1 MAEIMKHVGVY
12 GGKPCVV
19 VFREVPNEPENCLI
33 VLSGGLEEVKHDDLM
48 NVVSSAEGQGAREI
62 SEVLARR
69 QFTTGE
75 QILNDLHFT
84 KKLVKVPVSQVNL
97 TPTPSQEVP
106 LSEVNAEIRKIDAN
120 IKDIRDPAVANDVAN
135 AEQPI
140 MESSADVAQAE
151 APVAAVE
158 DQDPTDIAK
167 GLLAQAD
174 LMEEDG
180 NRMLQDADLKR
191 EEAYALDPKLRGPGR
206 PKKIAK

>member
-12 GGKPCVV
+12 GGNPCVV

-48 NVVSSAEGQGAREI
+48 NVVQSAEGQGAREI

-84 KKLVKVPVSQVNL
+84 KKLVKVPVSQVSL
-97 TPTPSQEVP
+97 TPTPSQQVP

-120 IKDIRDPAVANDVAN
+120 IKDVREPAVANEVAN

-140 MESSADVAQAE
+140 MESSADVVQAE
-151 APVAAVE
+151 APVVE
-158 DQDPTDIAK
+158 NQDPTDIAK

>member
-1 MAEIMKHVGVY
+1 MKHVGVY

-33 VLSGGLEEVKHDDLM
+33 VLSGGLEENKHDDLM
-48 NVVSSAEGQGAREI
+48 QIVSSAEGQGARNI

-69 QFTTGE
+69 QYTTGE
-75 QILNDLHFT
+75 QVLNDLHFT
-84 KKLVKVPVSQVNL
+84 KKLVKVPVSQVSL
-97 TPTPSQEVP
+97 TPTPSQQIP
-106 LSEVNAEIRKIDAN
+106 LSEVNAEIRKIDAD
-120 IKDIRDPAVANDVAN
+120 IKDVRDPVVANQVAN
-135 AEQPI
+135 AEAPI

-151 APVAAVE
+151 APVVE
-158 DQDPTDIAK
+158 NQDPSEIAK
-167 GLLAQAD
+167 GLIAQAV

>member
-1 MAEIMKHVGVY
+1 MADIMKHVGVY

-33 VLSGGLEEVKHDDLM
+33 VLSNGLEDVKHDDLM

-69 QFTTGE
+69 QYTTGE

-84 KKLVKVPVSQVNL
+84 KKLTKVPVSQVSL

-106 LSEVNAEIRKIDAN
+106 LSEVNAEIRKMDSN
-120 IKDIRDPAVANDVAN
+120 IRDVREPAVANEVAN
-135 AEQPI
+135 ADAPI

-151 APVAAVE
+151 APVAE
-158 DQDPTDIAK
+158 DQDPSEIAK
-167 GLLAQAD
+167 GLIAQAD

-180 NRMLQDADLKR
+180 NRMLKDADLKR

>member
-33 VLSGGLEEVKHDDLM
+33 VLSGGLEENKHDDLM
-48 NVVSSAEGQGAREI
+48 QIVSSAEGQGARNI

-69 QFTTGE
+69 QYTTGE
-75 QILNDLHFT
+75 QVLNDLHFT
-84 KKLVKVPVSQVNL
+84 KKLVKVPVSQVSL
-97 TPTPSQEVP
+97 TPTPSQQIP
-106 LSEVNAEIRKIDAN
+106 LSEVNAEIRKIDAD
-120 IKDIRDPAVANDVAN
+120 IKDVRDPVVANQVAN
-135 AEQPI
+135 AEVPI

-151 APVAAVE
+151 APVVE
-158 DQDPTDIAK
+158 NQDPSEIAK
-167 GLLAQAD
+167 GLIAQAD